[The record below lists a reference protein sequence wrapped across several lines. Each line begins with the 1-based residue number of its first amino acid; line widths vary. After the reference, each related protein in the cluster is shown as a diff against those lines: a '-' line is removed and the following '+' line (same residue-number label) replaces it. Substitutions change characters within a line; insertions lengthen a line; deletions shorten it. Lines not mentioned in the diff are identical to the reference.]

1 MHPSLLQN
9 ISQPSDLKRLNSAQ
23 IQQLCGEIRQFLLDS
38 VSKTGGHLASNLGAV
53 ELTVALH
60 RIFETPRDAFVF
72 DVGHQCYT
80 HKLLTGRYKRFGTLR
95 QLDGLSGFP
104 NPNESV
110 HDAFIAGHGNTALS
124 VAIGIAWAKKLKG
137 EPGHVVAIIGDG
149 AFTGGMVYEGMNNI
163 GRLDNLMV
171 ILNDNKMSISHNVGA
186 LAGYLGHLRTTTRYF
201 TAKENV
207 NSFLSGVPLVGT
219 PIKTALQNSKK
230 VVRRAM
236 YHSTIFEDMGF
247 HYFGLID
254 GHNEPE
260 LERILQTVC
269 AQPGPTL
276 LHVVTKKGK
285 GYAPAESNPG
295 NYHGVSKFD
304 LAGIPDPEIAPAES
318 FSNAF
323 GRALSEAGDA
333 DDTLCAITA
342 AMKYGTGLQFFSHA
356 HPERFFDVG
365 MAEQHAVTFAAGL
378 ASKGMLPVV
387 CIYSTFL
394 QRSYDQI
401 IHDVSLL
408 RENVVFAVDRA
419 GFVPGDGETHQGI
432 YDPAFLSQVGMPIYS
447 PSNYEELRYW
457 LAILLRHE
465 MQGPRAIRYPRG
477 GENTKLAQYP
487 CTKQEYDF
495 LQQLPGAEILL
506 VSYADELEDLL
517 DAADQLNAASQN
529 ADVLKLVKLYPF
541 TGELIDAVSKYKIVL
556 FAEECVA
563 AVSIWL
569 TLCSKTAG
577 MAAFCTVLSAQPAC
591 PMQPSRRS
599 SNAPVWM
606 LRILCRQSGLPSRKE
621 KTSCENS
628 VGPISCAERTC
639 AEPGARQSFDHGR
652 CGFCQPAKSG
662 QGRRDDQGGR
672 SCRGAW
678 PRYRLC
684 QPRRPEAGKGYE
696 VLPAYP

>member
-9 ISQPSDLKRLNSAQ
+9 ISQPSDLKHLNSAQ

-163 GRLDNLMV
+163 GKLDNLMV

-401 IHDVSLL
+401 IHDVNLL
-408 RENVVFAVDRA
+408 RENVVFAIDRA
-419 GFVPGDGETHQGI
+419 GFVPADGETHQGI
-432 YDPAFLSQVGMPIYS
+432 YDPAFLSQLGMPLYA
-447 PSNYEELRYW
+447 PSNYQELNYW
-457 LAILLRHE
+457 LQQLLSDRFH
-465 MQGPRAIRYPRG
+465 GPRAIRYPRG
-477 GENTKLAQYP
+477 GQDAALAEFG
-487 CTKQEYDF
+487 CTGEDYDF
-495 LQQLPGAEILL
+495 LRKVDDATIVL
-506 VSYADELEDLL
+506 VSYADELADLL
-517 DAADQLNAASQN
+517 QAERELQQKSIAC
-529 ADVLKLVKLYPF
+529 DVIKAVKLYPF
-541 TGELIDAVSKYKIVL
+541 TCKMVADLSKYKIIL
-556 FAEECVA
+556 FAEECIANGSIGEHLEYALQQNGWNGRFIHCAVRNACLPHASVA
-563 AVSIWL
+563 QIKQATGLDAAHLVQAVQ
-569 TLCSKTAG
+569 
-577 MAAFCTVLSAQPAC
+577 MAVTK
-591 PMQPSRRS
+591 
-599 SNAPVWM
+599 
-606 LRILCRQSGLPSRKE
+606 G
-621 KTSCENS
+621 EN
-628 VGPISCAERTC
+628 
-639 AEPGARQSFDHGR
+639 
-652 CGFCQPAKSG
+652 
-662 QGRRDDQGGR
+662 
-672 SCRGAW
+672 
-678 PRYRLC
+678 L
-684 QPRRPEAGKGYE
+684 
-696 VLPAYP
+696 L